1 MIEKLKLE
9 YTILRDKLLLF
20 SGSAGGSFLT
30 LIKGDF
36 SLLINSVL
44 TLTFLSSFVGIIVNL
59 HKISKIQN
67 KLKELNNDWIC
78 NNRCWCF
85 SDFICPW

>member
-36 SLLINSVL
+36 SYLINSVL

-67 KLKELNNDWIC
+67 KLKELNND
-78 NNRCWCF
+78 
-85 SDFICPW
+85 